1 MNSSVKTLHLVMH
14 GRVQGVWYRDSMR
27 REAESLG
34 VSGWVRN
41 RSDGAVEA
49 TLQGDA
55 GAVDALVSWAHRGPQ
70 LAEVARVEV
79 ECVEDGPGSGSYAGF
94 EVRGSA

>member
-1 MNSSVKTLHLVMH
+1 MSDTIKTQHLVMH
-14 GRVQGVWYRDSMR
+14 GRVQGVWFRDSMR
-27 REAESLG
+27 REAEHLG

-49 TLQGDA
+49 MVQGMPA
-55 GAVDALVSWAHRGPQ
+55 AVDELVRWAHRGPQ
-70 LAEVARVEV
+70 LAEVERVEV
-79 ECVEDGPGSGSYAGF
+79 EPGGGSYAGF

>member
-1 MNSSVKTLHLVMH
+1 MSDTIKTLRLVMH
-14 GRVQGVWYRDSMR
+14 GRVQGVWFRDSMR
-27 REAESLG
+27 REAEHLG

-49 TLQGDA
+49 MVQGAA
-55 GAVDALVSWAHRGPQ
+55 GAVDELVRWAHRGPQ
-70 LAEVARVEV
+70 LAEVERVEA
-79 ECVEDGPGSGSYAGF
+79 EPGSGSFAGF

>member
-1 MNSSVKTLHLVMH
+1 MTMSDAIKSLRLVMH
-14 GRVQGVWYRDSMR
+14 GRVQGVWFRDSMR
-27 REAESLG
+27 REAEHLG

-49 TLQGDA
+49 MVQGEA
-55 GAVDALVSWAHRGPQ
+55 AAVEELVRWAHRGPQ
-70 LAEVARVEV
+70 LAEVERVEV
-79 ECVEDGPGSGSYAGF
+79 EPGSGSYAGF